1 MKKQWINIG
10 VLTGVFIAAVIVF
23 SYLTNR
29 GNDNMTADL
38 GTATLPTISFSC
50 DGYDV
55 NPLTGYKQ
63 EMDIATMRD
72 SVTPVTANQLVMN
85 IDAYNR
91 DILSVSYRVC
101 SLDGQQ
107 MLYENIMEDVKAQM
121 TLPIEEGILTEERML
136 VVELEV
142 ESEEV
147 YYYTRIKD
155 PSECNLTSCM
165 DYIYNFHE
173 NALSKAENS
182 GISDAI
188 EPSGE
193 GDNTTF
199 QHVTIHSDYDHVT
212 WGDLEPKV
220 SGEERWYVM
229 ETNASYTSVKLEYE
243 VLCSGE
249 ENQTD
254 RYRVK
259 EFFRVR
265 MAADHIYLLNYDRK
279 MEQIFNGSQ
288 KVLSEKGLL
297 LGIASYDVPY
307 MVNDDGTIV
316 SFVQANELWNY
327 NQDKDELSLLF
338 SFVDAE
344 NMDVRNMTDAHEIKI
359 LAVEEDG
366 NTTFAVYGYM
376 NRGAHE
382 GEVGAAVYY
391 YNSSKNSI
399 EEKVFVPSTKSAAIA
414 ADELERL
421 VYYSTQKNMF
431 YMLVGGTLYEI
442 DLEKDRRE
450 ELASG
455 LTEGQYAVSD
465 DGSMVAYQT
474 DGNEDEA
481 TEITVKN
488 LEDGAEYNISCAENE
503 CIKPLDFIYSD
514 FVVGTARKDDAGTT
528 IAGEQVLPMYKIE
541 IRSAENEIIKTYE
554 SDNSYVQLVEVEDG
568 MLTLR
573 RVSKNGTV
581 YSGMNA
587 EYITNN
593 EDKEKSNISLE
604 SYSTELKETQMRLT
618 FADGI
623 QDQMP
628 KVLKPKQVLF
638 EQADVE
644 EFDSS
649 LQTEGY
655 YVYAYGEL
663 QGIYET
669 AGDAIAEA
677 DRQSGVAVDTSLRY
691 IYERGNRDTQYSME
705 GKDETIS
712 AMLQQLQSGKRPAEV
727 ISEISGNKGMNLTGC
742 TTEELLYL
750 ISRGC
755 LIIGMTDSQNSV
767 ILRGYTDETV
777 NYIEAGTGV
786 TGTVTYEQMDQML
799 SGSGG
804 ILEGYLE

>member
-1 MKKQWINIG
+1 M
-10 VLTGVFIAAVIVF
+10 
-23 SYLTNR
+23 
-29 GNDNMTADL
+29 
-38 GTATLPTISFSC
+38 
-50 DGYDV
+50 
-55 NPLTGYKQ
+55 
-63 EMDIATMRD
+63 
-72 SVTPVTANQLVMN
+72 
-85 IDAYNR
+85 
-91 DILSVSYRVC
+91 
-101 SLDGQQ
+101 
-107 MLYENIMEDVKAQM
+107 
-121 TLPIEEGILTEERML
+121 
-136 VVELEV
+136 
-142 ESEEV
+142 
-147 YYYTRIKD
+147 
-155 PSECNLTSCM
+155 
-165 DYIYNFHE
+165 
-173 NALSKAENS
+173 
-182 GISDAI
+182 
-188 EPSGE
+188 
-193 GDNTTF
+193 
-199 QHVTIHSDYDHVT
+199 TIHSDYDHVT

-554 SDNSYVQLVEVEDG
+554 SDNSYVQSVEVEDG

>member
-1 MKKQWINIG
+1 M
-10 VLTGVFIAAVIVF
+10 
-23 SYLTNR
+23 
-29 GNDNMTADL
+29 
-38 GTATLPTISFSC
+38 
-50 DGYDV
+50 
-55 NPLTGYKQ
+55 
-63 EMDIATMRD
+63 
-72 SVTPVTANQLVMN
+72 
-85 IDAYNR
+85 
-91 DILSVSYRVC
+91 
-101 SLDGQQ
+101 
-107 MLYENIMEDVKAQM
+107 
-121 TLPIEEGILTEERML
+121 
-136 VVELEV
+136 
-142 ESEEV
+142 
-147 YYYTRIKD
+147 
-155 PSECNLTSCM
+155 
-165 DYIYNFHE
+165 
-173 NALSKAENS
+173 
-182 GISDAI
+182 
-188 EPSGE
+188 
-193 GDNTTF
+193 
-199 QHVTIHSDYDHVT
+199 
-212 WGDLEPKV
+212 
-220 SGEERWYVM
+220 
-229 ETNASYTSVKLEYE
+229 
-243 VLCSGE
+243 
-249 ENQTD
+249 
-254 RYRVK
+254 
-259 EFFRVR
+259 
-265 MAADHIYLLNYDRK
+265 
-279 MEQIFNGSQ
+279 
-288 KVLSEKGLL
+288 
-297 LGIASYDVPY
+297 
-307 MVNDDGTIV
+307 
-316 SFVQANELWNY
+316 
-327 NQDKDELSLLF
+327 
-338 SFVDAE
+338 
-344 NMDVRNMTDAHEIKI
+344 
-359 LAVEEDG
+359 
-366 NTTFAVYGYM
+366 
-376 NRGAHE
+376 
-382 GEVGAAVYY
+382 
-391 YNSSKNSI
+391 
-399 EEKVFVPSTKSAAIA
+399 
-414 ADELERL
+414 
-421 VYYSTQKNMF
+421 
-431 YMLVGGTLYEI
+431 
-442 DLEKDRRE
+442 
-450 ELASG
+450 ASG

-554 SDNSYVQLVEVEDG
+554 SDNSYVQSVEVEDG

-712 AMLQQLQSGKRPAEV
+712 AVLQQLQSGKRPAEV

>member
-554 SDNSYVQLVEVEDG
+554 SDNSYVQSVEVEDG

>member
-1 MKKQWINIG
+1 M
-10 VLTGVFIAAVIVF
+10 
-23 SYLTNR
+23 
-29 GNDNMTADL
+29 
-38 GTATLPTISFSC
+38 
-50 DGYDV
+50 
-55 NPLTGYKQ
+55 
-63 EMDIATMRD
+63 
-72 SVTPVTANQLVMN
+72 
-85 IDAYNR
+85 
-91 DILSVSYRVC
+91 
-101 SLDGQQ
+101 
-107 MLYENIMEDVKAQM
+107 
-121 TLPIEEGILTEERML
+121 
-136 VVELEV
+136 
-142 ESEEV
+142 
-147 YYYTRIKD
+147 
-155 PSECNLTSCM
+155 
-165 DYIYNFHE
+165 
-173 NALSKAENS
+173 
-182 GISDAI
+182 
-188 EPSGE
+188 
-193 GDNTTF
+193 
-199 QHVTIHSDYDHVT
+199 
-212 WGDLEPKV
+212 
-220 SGEERWYVM
+220 
-229 ETNASYTSVKLEYE
+229 
-243 VLCSGE
+243 
-249 ENQTD
+249 
-254 RYRVK
+254 K

-307 MVNDDGTIV
+307 MVNDGGTIV

-528 IAGEQVLPMYKIE
+528 IAGEQVLPTYKIE

-554 SDNSYVQLVEVEDG
+554 SDNSYVQSVEVEDG

>member
-554 SDNSYVQLVEVEDG
+554 SDNSYVQSVEVEDG

-581 YSGMNA
+581 YYGMNA

>member
-165 DYIYNFHE
+165 EYIYNFHE

-554 SDNSYVQLVEVEDG
+554 SDNSYVQSVEVEDG

>member
-136 VVELEV
+136 VAELEV

-554 SDNSYVQLVEVEDG
+554 SDNSYVQSVEVEDG

>member
-307 MVNDDGTIV
+307 MVNDGGTIV

-554 SDNSYVQLVEVEDG
+554 SDNSYVQSVEVEDG

>member
-1 MKKQWINIG
+1 
-10 VLTGVFIAAVIVF
+10 
-23 SYLTNR
+23 
-29 GNDNMTADL
+29 
-38 GTATLPTISFSC
+38 
-50 DGYDV
+50 
-55 NPLTGYKQ
+55 
-63 EMDIATMRD
+63 
-72 SVTPVTANQLVMN
+72 
-85 IDAYNR
+85 
-91 DILSVSYRVC
+91 
-101 SLDGQQ
+101 
-107 MLYENIMEDVKAQM
+107 
-121 TLPIEEGILTEERML
+121 
-136 VVELEV
+136 
-142 ESEEV
+142 
-147 YYYTRIKD
+147 
-155 PSECNLTSCM
+155 
-165 DYIYNFHE
+165 
-173 NALSKAENS
+173 
-182 GISDAI
+182 
-188 EPSGE
+188 
-193 GDNTTF
+193 
-199 QHVTIHSDYDHVT
+199 
-212 WGDLEPKV
+212 
-220 SGEERWYVM
+220 
-229 ETNASYTSVKLEYE
+229 
-243 VLCSGE
+243 
-249 ENQTD
+249 
-254 RYRVK
+254 
-259 EFFRVR
+259 
-265 MAADHIYLLNYDRK
+265 
-279 MEQIFNGSQ
+279 
-288 KVLSEKGLL
+288 
-297 LGIASYDVPY
+297 
-307 MVNDDGTIV
+307 
-316 SFVQANELWNY
+316 
-327 NQDKDELSLLF
+327 
-338 SFVDAE
+338 
-344 NMDVRNMTDAHEIKI
+344 
-359 LAVEEDG
+359 
-366 NTTFAVYGYM
+366 M

-554 SDNSYVQLVEVEDG
+554 SDNSYVQSVEVEDG

>member
-91 DILSVSYRVC
+91 EILSAGYRIY

-107 MLYENIMEDVKAQM
+107 MLYENVMEDVKAQM
-121 TLPIEEGILTEERML
+121 TLPIEAGTLTEERML

-481 TEITVKN
+481 QK
-488 LEDGAEYNISCAENE
+488 
-503 CIKPLDFIYSD
+503 
-514 FVVGTARKDDAGTT
+514 
-528 IAGEQVLPMYKIE
+528 
-541 IRSAENEIIKTYE
+541 
-554 SDNSYVQLVEVEDG
+554 
-568 MLTLR
+568 
-573 RVSKNGTV
+573 
-581 YSGMNA
+581 
-587 EYITNN
+587 
-593 EDKEKSNISLE
+593 
-604 SYSTELKETQMRLT
+604 
-618 FADGI
+618 
-623 QDQMP
+623 
-628 KVLKPKQVLF
+628 
-638 EQADVE
+638 
-644 EFDSS
+644 
-649 LQTEGY
+649 
-655 YVYAYGEL
+655 
-663 QGIYET
+663 
-669 AGDAIAEA
+669 
-677 DRQSGVAVDTSLRY
+677 
-691 IYERGNRDTQYSME
+691 
-705 GKDETIS
+705 
-712 AMLQQLQSGKRPAEV
+712 
-727 ISEISGNKGMNLTGC
+727 
-742 TTEELLYL
+742 
-750 ISRGC
+750 
-755 LIIGMTDSQNSV
+755 
-767 ILRGYTDETV
+767 
-777 NYIEAGTGV
+777 
-786 TGTVTYEQMDQML
+786 
-799 SGSGG
+799 
-804 ILEGYLE
+804 

>member
-307 MVNDDGTIV
+307 MVNDGGTIV

-554 SDNSYVQLVEVEDG
+554 SDNSYVQSVEVEDG

-644 EFDSS
+644 EFDSFQ
-649 LQTEGY
+649 QTEGY

-727 ISEISGNKGMNLTGC
+727 ISEISGNKGMDLTGC

-767 ILRGYTDETV
+767 ILTGYTDETV

>member
-307 MVNDDGTIV
+307 MVNDGGTIV

-474 DGNEDEA
+474 DGNEEEA

-554 SDNSYVQLVEVEDG
+554 SDNSYVQSVEVEDG

-727 ISEISGNKGMNLTGC
+727 ISEISGNKGINLTGC

>member
-91 DILSVSYRVC
+91 EILSAGYRIY

-107 MLYENIMEDVKAQM
+107 MLYENVMEDVKAQM
-121 TLPIEEGILTEERML
+121 TLPIEAGTLTEERML

-554 SDNSYVQLVEVEDG
+554 SDNSYVQSVEVEDG

-767 ILRGYTDETV
+767 ILTGYTDETV